1 MPASLRIA
9 LKITLAI
16 VALVVALLAV
26 EAWLRSDREAA
37 VYEQDIRR
45 DQRIVGRALEQ
56 AVEITWARHGLA
68 QAEELLI
75 AAARHEREVDARIV
89 DEKVAI
95 THVPAD
101 DPNAWNEAE
110 VLQVTEPT
118 VLRTYIRLD
127 GPAGERLAL
136 EVSTSLRGEEAYL
149 QQGLR
154 DFGLVAL
161 VLLAVSAMVSS
172 WFGRR
177 FVGRR
182 IDRLVEQAYRI
193 GRGEF
198 VRVDV
203 RARDELGEL
212 ARALNDMSD
221 ALAAARVALDEE
233 TRARVAATE
242 HLRRSERL
250 ATVGTL
256 AAGLAHELGT
266 PLHVI
271 AGRARMIADDVSA
284 VDEHHHDAKVVVEQ
298 AARVQRIIEQLLDF
312 ARPRHAERRPVD
324 LAQILRGDID
334 LLTPLLLRRGVRAE
348 LVADEAPPPIVRA
361 DPDQLRQVFTN
372 LLMNATQAMS
382 RGGLIQVRLEHRR
395 SAPEGLRHAA
405 HGRYTRITIADEGT
419 GISAEHLPRL
429 FDPFF
434 TTKEVGEGTGLGLAV
449 AYGIIN
455 DHGGWITAESQEGAG
470 ATFSVWLPEEE
481 A

>member
-1 MPASLRIA
+1 MRIA

-45 DQRIVGRALEQ
+45 DQRIVGRALER
-56 AVEITWARHGLA
+56 AVEITWARHGLD
-68 QAEELLI
+68 QAEELLS

-89 DEKVAI
+89 QEEVALG
-95 THVPAD
+95 HVPD
-101 DPNAWNEAE
+101 DEPEAWDEAE
-110 VLQVTEPT
+110 VLQISEPT
-118 VLRTYIRLD
+118 VLRTFIRLD
-127 GPAGERLAL
+127 GPTGERLAL
-136 EVSTSLRGEEAYL
+136 EVSTSLRGEEEYL

-161 VLLAVSAMVSS
+161 ILLAVSAIVSS

-177 FVGRR
+177 FLGRR
-182 IDRLVEQAYRI
+182 IDRLVEQAYKV

-212 ARALNDMSD
+212 GRALNDMSD
-221 ALAAARVALDEE
+221 ALASAKVALDEE

-271 AGRARMIADDVSA
+271 AGRARMIAEDGTT
-284 VDEHHHDAKVVVEQ
+284 DEEHRGDARIVVEQ

-324 LAQILRGDID
+324 LAQILRGDIN
-334 LLTPLLLRRGVRAE
+334 LLAPLLQRRSVRAE
-348 LVADEAPPPIVRA
+348 LVALEGPTPPVVRA

-382 RGGLIQVRLEHRR
+382 RGGVIHVRLDHRQHP
-395 SAPEGLRHAA
+395 PEGLGDDPL
-405 HGRYTRITIADEGT
+405 GRYTRITITDEGS
-419 GISAEHLPRL
+419 GIPPEHLPRL

-434 TTKEVGEGTGLGLAV
+434 TTKEIGEGTGLGLAV

-455 DHGGWITAESQEGAG
+455 DHGGWITATSQESG